1 MVGISDCALIREV
14 SLIQSVLYREVHIL
28 CNCPLTCLCSDY
40 KEYHTDT
47 TVKFVVTLSEQRM
60 LEAEREGFHKK
71 FKLEG
76 CVATS
81 NMVGTMGPSCMYMRM
96 FVCSLR
102 YPVLMC

>member
-1 MVGISDCALIREV
+1 MAGTAVSVLVIEV
-14 SLIQSVLYREVHIL
+14 SFIQSVLYREVHVL
-28 CNCPLTCLCSDY
+28 RNHPFTCLCSDY

-47 TVKFVVTLSEQRM
+47 TVKFLVTLSEQRM

-81 NMVGTMGPSCMYMRM
+81 NMVGTMEPRC
-96 FVCSLR
+96 L
-102 YPVLMC
+102 

>member
-1 MVGISDCALIREV
+1 VAGTAVSVLVIEV
-14 SLIQSVLYREVHIL
+14 SFIQSVLYREVHVL
-28 CNCPLTCLCSDY
+28 RNHPFTCLCSDY

-47 TVKFVVTLSEQRM
+47 TVKFLVTLSEQRM

-81 NMVGTMGPSCMYMRM
+81 NMVGTMEPRC
-96 FVCSLR
+96 L
-102 YPVLMC
+102 